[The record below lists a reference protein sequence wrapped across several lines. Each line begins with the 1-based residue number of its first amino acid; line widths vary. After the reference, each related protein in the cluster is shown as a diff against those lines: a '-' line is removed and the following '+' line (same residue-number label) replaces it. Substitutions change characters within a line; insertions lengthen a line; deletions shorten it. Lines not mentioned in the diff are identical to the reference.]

1 MQNILKS
8 GHASSFFITSV
19 KKISMSKQV
28 STEEKEQILQTIE
41 MFEVIT
47 QTNPDDCQSLEI
59 LKEAYWRLGKQKEAL
74 AVTRKLADAYMTEG
88 QYSSAMMEYEGILQ
102 KDPSSPGI
110 ADLLAEV
117 EAKLNLTT
125 KEGGDATG
133 SDNAIRPRFQRA
145 YGGAWTQ
152 EEPTLMATDSTR
164 KLERTARKDFDI
176 ALTDD
181 GNEPLA
187 RFLLQHR
194 LIPEDVVNN
203 ALDRVTKMNEN
214 ISGQNMATSLL
225 NEIVITRVIEMTP
238 LLCGILD
245 RTKFAYIPLESYDV
259 DRQVVKMLPESLT
272 LGRLIVPFDIISRT
286 VMIAMANPFDA
297 LGKEAVQQL
306 LDYNI
311 QWHLASPEAVTKVL
325 RDSYRLD
332 SKD

>member
-1 MQNILKS
+1 
-8 GHASSFFITSV
+8 
-19 KKISMSKQV
+19 MSKQV
-28 STEEKEQILQTIE
+28 STEEREQILQTIE

-59 LKEAYWRLGKQKEAL
+59 LKEAYWRLGKQTEAL
-74 AVTRKLADAYMTEG
+74 AVTRKLADAYMAEG

-102 KDPSSPGI
+102 KDPGAPGI
-110 ADLLAEV
+110 AQLLAEV
-117 EAKLNLTT
+117 EAKLNLTAR
-125 KEGGDATG
+125 EGGESPG
-133 SDNAIRPRFQRA
+133 SDNAIDLDFSA
-145 YGGAWTQ
+145 FAEVSQ
-152 EEPTLMATDSTR
+152 EEATLMATDATR
-164 KLERTARKDFDI
+164 KLERPARKDFDI

-187 RFLLQHR
+187 KFLLQHR

-203 ALDRVTKMNEN
+203 ALDRVGKMNEN
-214 ISGQNMATSLL
+214 LTGQAIATSLL
-225 NEIVITRVIEMTP
+225 NEIVVTRVMEMTP
-238 LLCGILD
+238 LLCAILD
-245 RTKFAYIPLESYDV
+245 RTKFAYIPLECYDV

-311 QWHLASPEAVTKVL
+311 QWHLAAPDAVIKVL
-325 RDSYRLD
+325 KDSYRLD
-332 SKD
+332 PKEKDNS

>member
-1 MQNILKS
+1 
-8 GHASSFFITSV
+8 
-19 KKISMSKQV
+19 MSKKV
-28 STEEKEQILQTIE
+28 STEEQEQILQTIE

-74 AVTRKLADAYMTEG
+74 AVTRKLADAYMAEG

-102 KDPSSPGI
+102 KDPNSPGI

-117 EAKLNLTT
+117 EAKLNLTS
-125 KEGGDATG
+125 KENG
-133 SDNAIRPRFQRA
+133 STPGADGAIDLDFSA
-145 YGGAWTQ
+145 FGNVTQ
-152 EEPTLMATDSTR
+152 EEATLMATDATR
-164 KLERTARKDFDI
+164 KLERPTRKDFDI

-187 RFLLQHR
+187 KFLLQHR

-203 ALDRVTKMNEN
+203 ALGRVTKMNEN
-214 ISGQNMATSLL
+214 LTGQAIATSLL
-225 NEIVITRVIEMTP
+225 NEIVVTRVIEMTP

-311 QWHLASPEAVTKVL
+311 QWHLASPEAVIKIL
-325 RDSYRLD
+325 KDSYRLD

>member
-1 MQNILKS
+1 
-8 GHASSFFITSV
+8 
-19 KKISMSKQV
+19 
-28 STEEKEQILQTIE
+28 
-41 MFEVIT
+41 
-47 QTNPDDCQSLEI
+47 
-59 LKEAYWRLGKQKEAL
+59 
-74 AVTRKLADAYMTEG
+74 
-88 QYSSAMMEYEGILQ
+88 
-102 KDPSSPGI
+102 
-110 ADLLAEV
+110 
-117 EAKLNLTT
+117 
-125 KEGGDATG
+125 
-133 SDNAIRPRFQRA
+133 
-145 YGGAWTQ
+145 
-152 EEPTLMATDSTR
+152 MATDATR
-164 KLERTARKDFDI
+164 KLERPARKDFDI

-187 RFLLQHR
+187 KFLLQHR
-194 LIPEDVVNN
+194 LVPEDVVNN

-214 ISGQNMATSLL
+214 LTGQAIATSLL

-245 RTKFAYIPLESYDV
+245 RTKFAYVPLESYDV

-311 QWHLASPEAVTKVL
+311 QWHLAAPDAVIKVL

-332 SKD
+332 SKE

>member
-1 MQNILKS
+1 
-8 GHASSFFITSV
+8 
-19 KKISMSKQV
+19 MSNQV

-74 AVTRKLADAYMTEG
+74 AVTRKLADAYMAEG

-102 KDPSSPGI
+102 KDPNSPGV
-110 ADLLAEV
+110 AALLGAV
-117 EAKLNLTT
+117 EAKLNLSGR
-125 KEGGDATG
+125 ENGNSSENGDA
-133 SDNAIRPRFQRA
+133 AIDLDFSA
-145 YGGAWTQ
+145 FGNVTQ
-152 EEPTLMATDSTR
+152 EEATLMATDSTR
-164 KLERTARKDFDI
+164 KLERPARRDFDI

-187 RFLLQHR
+187 KFLLQHR

-203 ALDRVTKMNEN
+203 ALSRVTKMNEN
-214 ISGQNMATSLL
+214 LANHGMATSLL
-225 NEIVITRVIEMTP
+225 SEIVITRVVEMTP

-286 VMIAMANPFDA
+286 VMIAMANPFDS
-297 LGKEAVQQL
+297 LGKEAAQQL

-311 QWHLASPEAVTKVL
+311 QWHLASPEAVAKIL
-325 RDSYRLD
+325 RDTYRLEREIA
-332 SKD
+332 

>member
-1 MQNILKS
+1 
-8 GHASSFFITSV
+8 
-19 KKISMSKQV
+19 MSKQV
-28 STEEKEQILQTIE
+28 STEEREQILQTIE

-59 LKEAYWRLGKQKEAL
+59 LKEAYWRLGQQKEAL
-74 AVTRKLADAYMTEG
+74 AVTRKLADAYMAEG

-102 KDPSSPGI
+102 KDPETPGI
-110 ADLLAEV
+110 ASLLAEV
-117 EAKLNLTT
+117 EAKLNLVT
-125 KEGGDATG
+125 KENGNAVASDTAIDLDFSAFGNATRDDA
-133 SDNAIRPRFQRA
+133 
-145 YGGAWTQ
+145 
-152 EEPTLMATDSTR
+152 TLMATDATR
-164 KLERTARKDFDI
+164 KLERPARKDFDI

-187 RFLLQHR
+187 KFLLQHR

-203 ALDRVTKMNEN
+203 ALERVTKMNEN
-214 ISGQNMATSLL
+214 LAPQAMATSLL
-225 NEIVITRVIEMTP
+225 NEILVTRVIEMTP

-245 RTKFAYIPLESYDV
+245 RTKFAYIPLECYDV

-311 QWHLASPEAVTKVL
+311 QWHLASPDAVIKVL

>member
-1 MQNILKS
+1 
-8 GHASSFFITSV
+8 
-19 KKISMSKQV
+19 MSNKV
-28 STEEKEQILQTIE
+28 STEEQEQILQTIE

-74 AVTRKLADAYMTEG
+74 AVTRKLADAYMVEG

-102 KDPSSPGI
+102 KDPNSPGI
-110 ADLLAEV
+110 AALLAEV
-117 EAKLNLTT
+117 ESKLNLTG
-125 KEGGDATG
+125 KENGNSTG
-133 SDNAIRPRFQRA
+133 SDNAIDLDFSA
-145 YGGAWTQ
+145 FGNVTQ
-152 EEPTLMATDSTR
+152 EEATLMATDATR
-164 KLERTARKDFDI
+164 KLERPARKDFDI

-187 RFLLQHR
+187 KFLLQHR

-203 ALDRVTKMNEN
+203 ALGRVTKMNEN
-214 ISGQNMATSLL
+214 LSGQTMATSLL
-225 NEIVITRVIEMTP
+225 NEIVVTRVIEMTP

-245 RTKFAYIPLESYDV
+245 RTKFAYIPLECYDV

-311 QWHLASPEAVTKVL
+311 QWHIASPEAVIKVL

>member
-1 MQNILKS
+1 
-8 GHASSFFITSV
+8 
-19 KKISMSKQV
+19 MSNNV
-28 STEEKEQILQTIE
+28 STEEQEQILQTIE

-74 AVTRKLADAYMTEG
+74 AVTRKLADAYMAEG

-102 KDPSSPGI
+102 KEPNSPEI
-110 ADLLAEV
+110 AALLRQV
-117 EAKLNLTT
+117 EAKLNLSG
-125 KEGGDATG
+125 KENGEAVDDVDSTIDLDFSSFGDA
-133 SDNAIRPRFQRA
+133 PP
-145 YGGAWTQ
+145 Q
-152 EEPTLMATDSTR
+152 EEATLMITDSTR
-164 KLERTARKDFDI
+164 KNERPARKDFDI

-187 RFLLQHR
+187 KFLIQHR
-194 LIPEDVVNN
+194 IVPDDVVNN
-203 ALDRVTKMNEN
+203 ALERVTKLNEN
-214 ISGQNMATSLL
+214 IEAQEVATSLL
-225 NEIVITRVIEMTP
+225 NEIVTTRAMEMEG
-238 LLCGILD
+238 LLCAILD
-245 RTKFAYIPLESYDV
+245 RTKFAYIPLDRYDV

-311 QWHLASPEAVTKVL
+311 QWHLASPDSIIKTL
-325 RDSYRLD
+325 RDTYKLE
-332 SKD
+332 SK